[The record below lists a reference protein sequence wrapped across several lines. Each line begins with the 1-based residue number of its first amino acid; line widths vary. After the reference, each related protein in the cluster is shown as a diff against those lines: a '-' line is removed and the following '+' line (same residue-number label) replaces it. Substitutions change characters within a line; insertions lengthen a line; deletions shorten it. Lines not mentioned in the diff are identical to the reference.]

1 MTALRLS
8 QMIKFESPNSII
20 AACRCYKVSHVTPGD
35 VVDGPRVVSAEG
47 ANALPRWIVIL
58 GRHPL
63 GIAWKHFENI
73 GLLLWNSTIVIYN
86 LKRTII
92 YVWDI
97 FREVN
102 CDFSIFVIFMW
113 QDRITKD
120 QV

>member
-63 GIAWKHFENI
+63 GIA
-73 GLLLWNSTIVIYN
+73 
-86 LKRTII
+86 
-92 YVWDI
+92 
-97 FREVN
+97 
-102 CDFSIFVIFMW
+102 
-113 QDRITKD
+113 
-120 QV
+120 